1 MLRTECPL
9 PAPLVE
15 RRGEGREGGIFC
27 VTMVGK
33 LISYRDENAIAEICY
48 IMAIKKSMWKLKERA
63 SMTLNL
69 DRRSAGQWMTD
80 GDPFYMPVFA
90 E

>member
-1 MLRTECPL
+1 
-9 PAPLVE
+9 
-15 RRGEGREGGIFC
+15 
-27 VTMVGK
+27 MVGK
-33 LISYRDENAIAEICY
+33 LISYRDENAIAEICD